1 MTISVLINNYNYG
14 RYLARAVA
22 SVQAQTRLA
31 DEIIV
36 VDDGSTD
43 DSLSIARALASAD
56 PRVVVV
62 SKANGGQLSAFH
74 AGLAAASGEIVC
86 FLDAD
91 DEYLPGY
98 LQRLEQV
105 YDQKKEIDFV
115 YCVLEFLLADGST
128 RLSSDATESF
138 DHGISVFRTLVL
150 GDWVGAPTSSLSAR
164 RRLLNKVLPCS
175 LEPLWRMR
183 ADDVV
188 VIGAAMSLGRKLFL
202 AERHVRYHVH
212 GDNHWFGVKLDRARL
227 LREKLERRALVGHFG
242 RDLILQLEGQ
252 ADWLRWVLQEF
263 RAIPAP
269 GRKDARIYA
278 RVMWRA
284 RGRWRWLWAL
294 RVHWAWFKHWARS
307 RS

>member
-1 MTISVLINNYNYG
+1 MKISVLINNYNYG
-14 RYLARAVA
+14 RYLKRAIA

-43 DSLSIARALASAD
+43 DSLVVARAAASTD

-74 AGLAAASGEIVC
+74 AGLAAATGEIVC

-98 LQRLEQV
+98 LQRLEQI
-105 YDQKKEIDFV
+105 YEQRREIDFV
-115 YCVLEFLLADGST
+115 YCVLEFALPDGTT
-128 RLSSDATESF
+128 RLSTDAKESF
-138 DHGISVFRTLVL
+138 DHGVSVFRTLVL
-150 GDWVGAPTSSLSAR
+150 GDWVGAPTSGLSAR
-164 RRLLNKVLPCS
+164 RRLLDKFLPCA
-175 LEPLWRMR
+175 LEPMWRTR

-188 VIGAAMSLGRKLFL
+188 VIGAAMNLGRKFFL
-202 AERHVRYHVH
+202 AETHVRYHVH
-212 GDNHWFGVKLDRARL
+212 GDNHWFGAKSDRARL
-227 LREKLERRALVGHFG
+227 FREKLERRTLVGHFG

-252 ADWLRWVLQEF
+252 DDWRRWVLQEF
-263 RAIPAP
+263 RSIPVQR
-269 GRKDARIYA
+269 RKDARTYA

-284 RGRWRWLWAL
+284 RGSWRWLWAL
-294 RVHWAWFKHWARS
+294 SVHWAWFKSRVRS
-307 RS
+307 RA